1 MARRGGQMSRRYESL
16 IRSEDPRE
24 WGPSAAIYYLR
35 TRRRM
40 RHDKAG
46 VLVDRLVK
54 RYKVTKFPWRRK
66 SPEQSVDFAVNYYWI
81 RQRETE

>member
-1 MARRGGQMSRRYESL
+1 
-16 IRSEDPRE
+16 
-24 WGPSAAIYYLR
+24 
-35 TRRRM
+35 M